1 MDDENV
7 KKYCNFDCDY
17 AIQIHFL
24 TFLHENIAEEAVKGI
39 GGECFNFQ

>member
-7 KKYCNFDCDY
+7 KKYCNYDCDY
-17 AIQIHFL
+17 AIHFL

-39 GGECFNFQ
+39 NFNFQ